1 MAAIERKEMLHS
13 ALHGATVAVALG
25 LALLACG
32 AGQQSLP
39 QATGSTTF
47 EGVDPEVVFVNAGGY
62 WTRGSSAGRYRI
74 VVRNNCSAEHC
85 YANVTLQRIQESTL
99 ERPSVEGS
107 REVDIPVGSTV
118 RQVKFW
124 PSGKWAGEIQLE
136 LVDAEGAP
144 NAICIHVTDDGASHD
159 VPGFCENE
167 R

>member
-62 WTRGSSAGRYRI
+62 WTHGSSPIPHR
-74 VVRNNCSAEHC
+74 
-85 YANVTLQRIQESTL
+85 
-99 ERPSVEGS
+99 RP
-107 REVDIPVGSTV
+107 
-118 RQVKFW
+118 Q
-124 PSGKWAGEIQLE
+124 
-136 LVDAEGAP
+136 
-144 NAICIHVTDDGASHD
+144 
-159 VPGFCENE
+159 
-167 R
+167 